1 MHTEIAAVSQAQ
13 LRKMKSGGDG
23 TPDPSQML
31 NDPEMMKAAEE
42 MMKSLGFDRDPDKE
56 PEGPECPRNMS
67 PEALQSMAKSA
78 GMEVSES
85 QAKMISRVMPF
96 MMKALKLWGHVKS
109 MFSAMFSPRGR
120 IVLAVVIVLVAV
132 GQHYYFSEK

>member
-1 MHTEIAAVSQAQ
+1 
-13 LRKMKSGGDG
+13 
-23 TPDPSQML
+23 
-31 NDPEMMKAAEE
+31 
-42 MMKSLGFDRDPDKE
+42 
-56 PEGPECPRNMS
+56 MS

-96 MMKALKLWGHVKS
+96 MMKALKMWGYVKQ

-132 GQHYYFSEK
+132 GQHYYFSESK